1 MKRKIVISLLAA
13 AMAAGL
19 YGCGSDSAASSADSA
34 REIEQSEPD
43 SEKPA
48 TESETEEDEAP
59 KEDVSEKAKTA
70 AAPTGIV
77 FGSDEAEGYEGFE
90 YLMEFR
96 LTADTAE
103 SGDEVT
109 YSVYI
114 PESEYTVDFDS
125 YVSSDQLGVDF
136 SVDLD
141 PVLESED
148 YTVDE
153 NLEYRVAFDWSS
165 IPNAYYAVTVGDVQ
179 SIADDMAV
187 CEAGYIYNPAYA
199 EDEFLPRYRFYCMKK
214 THDGVTALME
224 VDISAE
230 DTTDETPDLL
240 AELESFYG
248 FDIGWDASFAENQ
261 LAEFEAGGE
270 YSEDTYNLGYMT
282 FELPEGWEKDVDNSP
297 YTYGSVFAP
306 GGDSSNAPTAL
317 LIQREYVDMENVVSA
332 LLSDT
337 ELAESFI
344 ASQFA
349 GEETI
354 RDLKISNYGETFMGE
369 TLEMIAEFSQNG
381 ESGTLKIYM
390 GQVDDYIYEIIYA
403 ANEASAEELKN
414 GQDAL
419 DLLFKTAQFK

>member
-1 MKRKIVISLLAA
+1 MNKKTIALLLTA
-13 AMAAGL
+13 AMTACFC
-19 YGCGSDSAASSADSA
+19 GCGSDSASSAADTAQEKKKTDQDSA
-34 REIEQSEPD
+34 KETKAEDSVPEDTSEEEGAKD
-43 SEKPA
+43 SE
-48 TESETEEDEAP
+48 D
-59 KEDVSEKAKTA
+59 A

-77 FGSDEAEGYEGFE
+77 FGSDEAEKYEGFE

-96 LTADTAE
+96 LTTDTTE

-109 YSVYI
+109 YSVFI
-114 PESEYTVDFDS
+114 PASDYTVDFDS
-125 YVSSDQLGVDF
+125 YVSSDQLGVEF
-136 SVDLD
+136 SIDLD

-148 YTVDE
+148 YSVVQ

-187 CEAGYIYNPAYA
+187 CEAGYIYNPSYA

-230 DTTDETPDLL
+230 DTTDETLDLL

-248 FDIGWDASFAENQ
+248 FDIEWNASFAENQ
-261 LAEFEAGGE
+261 LAEFEGSGE

-282 FELPEGWEKDVDNSP
+282 FELPEGWAKDVDNSP

-306 GGDSSNAPTAL
+306 GGDSTTAHVGF
-317 LIQREYVDMENVVSA
+317 LIQREYVGEENVMSA
-332 LLSDT
+332 LLSNT
-337 ELAESFI
+337 ELAESLI
-344 ASQFA
+344 ASQYA
-349 GEETI
+349 GEDAI
-354 RDLKISNYGETFMGE
+354 GDLKISNYGETFMGE
-369 TLEMIAEFSQNG
+369 TLEIIAELSQDG
-381 ESGTLKIYM
+381 ETGTFKIYI
-390 GQVDDYIYEIIYA
+390 GQVEDYMYEIIYIT
-403 ANEASAEELKN
+403 EETSAEELKN

>member
-1 MKRKIVISLLAA
+1 MKKKAVILLLTAT
-13 AMAAGL
+13 MAANL
-19 YGCGSDSAASSADSA
+19 CGCGSDSASSGTDTAQ
-34 REIEQSEPD
+34 ESEKSGVD
-43 SEKPA
+43 SEE
-48 TESETEEDEAP
+48 TGEESETEEDRKPE
-59 KEDVSEKAKTA
+59 EDVTEKSATA

-96 LTADTAE
+96 LTTDTTD

-125 YVSSDQLGVDF
+125 YVSSDQLGVEF

-148 YTVDE
+148 YSVVE
-153 NLEYRVAFDWSS
+153 NLEYKVAFDWSS

-179 SIADDMAV
+179 SIADDTAV
-187 CEAGYIYNPAYA
+187 CEAGYIYNPSYA
-199 EDEFLPRYRFYCMKK
+199 EDEFLPRYRLYCMKK

-230 DTTDETPDLL
+230 DTTDETLDLL

-248 FDIGWDASFAENQ
+248 FDIEWDASFAEKQ
-261 LAEFEAGGE
+261 LAEFEGSDE

-282 FELPEGWEKDVDNSP
+282 FELPEGWAKDVDNSP

-306 GGDSSNAPTAL
+306 GGDSTTAHVGF
-317 LIQREYVDMENVVSA
+317 LIQREYVGEENVMSA
-332 LLSDT
+332 LLSNT
-337 ELAESFI
+337 ELAESLI
-344 ASQFA
+344 ASQYA
-349 GEETI
+349 DEDAI
-354 RDLKISNYGETFMGE
+354 DDLKISNYGETFMGE
-369 TLEMIAEFSQNG
+369 TLEIIAELSQDG
-381 ESGTLKIYM
+381 ETGTFKIYI
-390 GQVDDYIYEIIYA
+390 GQVEDYMYEIIYIT
-403 ANEASAEELKN
+403 EETSAEELKN